1 MQIILG
7 SQSKGRQLVLQRM
20 GYEFAVVP
28 ADIDEKL
35 VRRSEAAELVLA
47 VAEAKAMALTTRLSP
62 SGILITADTV
72 VVWEDQILEKPISA
86 EEARGWLRGLPKS
99 PAKVV
104 SGVVVTNLTT
114 GEQRSGAEEAVVY
127 FDLIPEPTIDELIT
141 SGSVYQWAGAF
152 GTEHPLLK
160 PLVAKIIGEEE
171 CIIGLPRKLTEQFL
185 KEVHPE

>member
-7 SQSKGRQLVLQRM
+7 SESKGRQLVLQRM

-35 VRRSEAAELVLA
+35 VRRSEAAELVQA
-47 VAEAKAMALTTRLSP
+47 VAHAKTTALTTRLSP
-62 SGILITADTV
+62 SGVLITADTV
-72 VVWEDQILEKPISA
+72 VVWEDQILEKPTSPD
-86 EEARGWLRGLPKS
+86 EARGWLRGLPKS

-104 SGVVVTNLTT
+104 SGVVVTNLAT
-114 GEQRSGAEEAVVY
+114 GEQRIGVEEAIIY
-127 FDLIPEPTIDELIT
+127 FDLIPEPIIDELIA

-160 PLVAKIIGEEE
+160 PLVVKIVGEEE
-171 CIIGLPRKLTEQFL
+171 CIIGLPRKLTQQFL
-185 KEVHPE
+185 REVSPQ